1 MIARKFGAFYP
12 MVNAMVFSLG
22 IIKNLVLCFFGRRF
36 MFDDIPGQIYSTL
49 ITNSRWTL
57 FVNGLL
63 VTLMIAG
70 IAVVLGVVIGSIVAI
85 AKVNAHQNKHLK
97 WLEIICDVYITVI
110 RGTPMVVQ
118 LLIMYFIVFASAS
131 GDMAPYVA
139 ALAFGINSG
148 AYVAEIVRA
157 GIQSVDRGQTE
168 AGRSLGLS
176 GGLTMREIV
185 FPQAIK
191 NILPALG
198 NEFIVLF
205 KETAIVG
212 MVAVADLTRAADMV
226 RSKTFLPVVP
236 LIFIALVYL
245 AVVMLISWALRR
257 LERKLAQSEA
267 R

>member
-1 MIARKFGAFYP
+1 
-12 MVNAMVFSLG
+12 
-22 IIKNLVLCFFGRRF
+22 
-36 MFDDIPGQIYSTL
+36 MFNDIPGQIYSTL
-49 ITNSRWTL
+49 ITNGRWTL

-63 VTLMIAG
+63 VTLMIAAL
-70 IAVVLGVVIGSIVAI
+70 AVILGVVIGSFVAI
-85 AKVNAHQNKHLK
+85 AKVNARQHKHLK
-97 WLEIICDVYITVI
+97 WLEVICDIYVTVI

-118 LLIMYFIVFASAS
+118 LLIMYYIIFASAS
-131 GDMAPYVA
+131 SDMAPYVA

-176 GGLTMREIV
+176 AGMTMREIV

-212 MVAVADLTRAADMV
+212 MIAVSDLTRAADLV
-226 RSKTFLPVVP
+226 RSRTFLPLVP
-236 LIFIALVYL
+236 LIFIALIYL
-245 AVVMLISWALRR
+245 VIVLIISAVLKKLEYR
-257 LERKLAQSEA
+257 LAKSEA

>member
-1 MIARKFGAFYP
+1 
-12 MVNAMVFSLG
+12 MVFKLWVFNSQE
-22 IIKNLVLCFFGRRF
+22 RF
-36 MFDDIPGQIYSTL
+36 MFNDIPGQIYSTL
-49 ITNSRWTL
+49 IENGRWTL

-63 VTLMIAG
+63 VTLAIAG
-70 IAVVLGVVIGSIVAI
+70 MAVALGVVIGSMVAI
-85 AKVNAHQNKHLK
+85 AKVSAHQRKKMK
-97 WLEIICDVYITVI
+97 WLEVICDIYITVI
-110 RGTPMVVQ
+110 RGTPIVVQ
-118 LLIMYFIVFASAS
+118 LLIMYYIVFAAAPSEA
-131 GDMAPYVA
+131 APYVA

-168 AGRSLGLS
+168 AGRSLGLTS
-176 GGLTMREIV
+176 GMTMREIV

-212 MVAVADLTRAADMV
+212 MVAVADLTRAADLV
-226 RSKTFLPVVP
+226 RSRTFAPLVP
-236 LIFIALVYL
+236 LLFIALVYL
-245 AVVMLISWALRR
+245 GIVLIISWVLKK
-257 LERKLAQSEA
+257 LEAKLAKSDV

>member
-1 MIARKFGAFYP
+1 
-12 MVNAMVFSLG
+12 
-22 IIKNLVLCFFGRRF
+22 
-36 MFDDIPGQIYSTL
+36 MFNDIPGQIYSTL
-49 ITNSRWTL
+49 VVNGRWTL

-70 IAVVLGVVIGSIVAI
+70 IAVALGVVIGSLVAI
-85 AKVNAHQNKHLK
+85 AKVSIRGKK
-97 WLEIICDVYITVI
+97 GMRWLEVICDLYITVI
-110 RGTPMVVQ
+110 RGTPVVVQ
-118 LLIMYFIVFASAS
+118 LLIMYFVIFAAAPSEV
-131 GDMAPYVA
+131 APYVA

-168 AGRSLGLS
+168 AGRSLGLT
-176 GGLTMREIV
+176 GGMTMREIV

-226 RSKTFLPVVP
+226 RSRTFLPLVP
-236 LIFIALVYL
+236 LLFIALIYL
-245 AVVMLISWALRR
+245 VIVLIISWALKKMERR
-257 LERKLAQSEA
+257 LAQSES